1 MKVVLDTII
10 FLVSISRKSP
20 FHWIFEALLSGR
32 FTLCLTNEI
41 ISEYEEIIAF
51 HMGKELADAT
61 LKLLIEL
68 ENVEKVNIYFRWN
81 LIKDAD
87 DNKFSDCALACW
99 ANYLVTHDAD
109 LNVLKKLGFPKVPI
123 ITAAEFELAL
133 NSGADI
139 TGL

>member
-1 MKVVLDTII
+1 MKVVLDTNI

-87 DNKFSDCALACW
+87 DNKFSDCALACG
-99 ANYLVTHDAD
+99 ANYLVTHDTD
-109 LNVLKKLGFPKVPI
+109 FNVLKKLGFPKVPI

-133 NSGADI
+133 NSGADKI
-139 TGL
+139 G